1 MTKNL
6 WSRLFLVLGLVLLL
20 STFVT
25 FLFGNTQFVLA
36 KALLGLAGIAAGFA
50 LSEPGGARRFFTGRA
65 AHFGLFTGV
74 SALCVL
80 AVLVTANWVAW
91 QRPKSWDLTRN
102 QLFTL
107 SADTVRT
114 VKGLREEV
122 SVAAFYRQDEPE
134 YPAAQDVLRRY
145 ADLSPRF
152 GYKLVDPYRSP
163 ELVKQFGITDSGP
176 RIVLTVKGGKGEA
189 RARQPTEQ
197 ELTNALVK
205 LTHGEDKKLYFVQGH
220 GEPDP
225 RDEGQKGYGV
235 AIRSLEGEGL
245 LVAPLVLLEKA
256 VVPADAAAVIVAG
269 ARKPLLA
276 PEVKALEEYAARGG
290 HLGIFL
296 EPGVDAGLGKL
307 LASFGVEA
315 DEDIV
320 LDPSPV
326 AQLFGGT
333 ALTPMVQPT
342 RRHPITRDISQTA
355 LAFPTTRS
363 LVALSGAKAAP
374 VPLALSGRESWG
386 ETDLKGLF
394 STGAEQD
401 EGEKRGPLPVA
412 MAASQPP
419 GAQEGRRSA
428 EARLVAA
435 GDSEFFSNQY
445 QQLLGNLDFFL
456 NAANWLAERDDRIT
470 VRPKARDA
478 TRLFLTEA
486 QVTALKFLTIDV
498 LPVSLLGLGLAVW
511 MVRRGR

>member
-1 MTKNL
+1 MKKNL
-6 WSRLFLVLGLVLLL
+6 WSRLLLVLGLVLLL

-36 KALLGLAGIAAGFA
+36 KALLGLAGIAAGFG
-50 LSEPGGARRFFTGRA
+50 LSESGGARRFFTGRA
-65 AHFGLFTGV
+65 AQFGLFTAL
-74 SALCVL
+74 SALAVIALL
-80 AVLVTANWVAW
+80 ATANWVAW
-91 QRPKSWDLTRN
+91 HRPHEWDFTRN
-102 QLFTL
+102 KLFTL
-107 SADTVRT
+107 SDDTVRT
-114 VKGLREEV
+114 VKGLRED
-122 SVAAFYRQDEPE
+122 AFALAFYRQDEPE
-134 YPAAQDVLRRY
+134 YPAAQDLLRRY

-152 GYKLVDPYRSP
+152 RYKLVDPYRSP
-163 ELVKQFGITDSGP
+163 ELVKQYGITDSSP
-176 RIVLTVKGGKGEA
+176 RIVVTVQGGKGDA
-189 RARQPTEQ
+189 RVRQPTEQ
-197 ELTNALVK
+197 DLTNALVK
-205 LTHGEDKKLYFVQGH
+205 LTHGGDKRLYFVQGH

-235 AIRSLEGEGL
+235 ATRSLEAEGL
-245 LVAPLVLLEKA
+245 QVAPLVLLERPE
-256 VVPADAAAVIVAG
+256 VPADAAAVIVAG
-269 ARKPLLA
+269 AKKPLLA
-276 PEVKALEEYAARGG
+276 PEVKALEDYAARGG
-290 HLGIFL
+290 HLGVFL
-296 EPGVDAGLGKL
+296 EPGVDFGLGKL

-342 RRHPITRDISQTA
+342 RRHPITREISQTA

-363 LVALSGAKAAP
+363 LVALTSGKTVP

-394 STGAEQD
+394 TTGAEQD

-412 MAASQPP
+412 MAASRPP
-419 GAQEGRRSA
+419 DAEQGRRSA
-428 EARLVAA
+428 EARLVVA
-435 GDSEFFSNQY
+435 GDSDFFSNQY

-456 NAANWLAERDDRIT
+456 NAASWLAERDDRIT

-486 QVTALKFLTIDV
+486 QVTGLKFLTIDV
-498 LPVSLLGLGLAVW
+498 LPVCLLGLGLAVW